1 MTNTIKRLDSHT
13 IAINHFGKTK
23 ILTKRNSTLG
33 LTVWYKIKNEIYA

>member
-1 MTNTIKRLDSHT
+1 MTNTIKQLDSHT
-13 IAINHFGKTK
+13 IAINRNGKNK

>member
-1 MTNTIKRLDSHT
+1 MTNTIKHLDYKT
-13 IAINHFGKTK
+13 IAMSRNGETK